1 MRTRKSTTAAIICT
15 ERLLSD
21 FEAPPIPPD
30 VVHRLEYPLNALMR
44 HRPLVERSNRLM
56 VVGKTIQHAPL
67 LSVQHLPSSARS
79 NFLQKTRTFLG
90 RPTGSVQ
97 LRRRYAS
104 KSTERSNCNRFCFVI
119 CRRLAV
125 HPNRS
130 GHRSEKSLDPAFAC
144 RALFALCITQCRQPA
159 SGRGEEARHRSH
171 KFTR

>member
-90 RPTGSVQ
+90 RPTGSVR
-97 LRRRYAS
+97 LRRLQKLPLRQA
-104 KSTERSNCNRFCFVI
+104 RSVPRIGRRRPLFPTSAFSWGQRSATHGYSQPLYLDCGFCADCFG
-119 CRRLAV
+119 ATPQNP
-125 HPNRS
+125 PNGRIAIGS
-130 GHRSEKSLDPAFAC
+130 
-144 RALFALCITQCRQPA
+144 AL
-159 SGRGEEARHRSH
+159 
-171 KFTR
+171 